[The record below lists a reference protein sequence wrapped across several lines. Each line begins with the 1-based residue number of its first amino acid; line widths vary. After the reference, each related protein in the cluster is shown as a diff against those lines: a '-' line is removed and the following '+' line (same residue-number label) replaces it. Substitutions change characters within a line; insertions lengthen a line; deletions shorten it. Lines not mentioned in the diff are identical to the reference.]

1 MASTT
6 VVCRRRRFRW
16 GLFLV
21 SMWLLLARARINF
34 PVPVRLNRFAA
45 ARLVFILGIAFSITP
60 GTKPGL
66 QFRNSPP
73 TPRPFHTNMD
83 TPSPGNPLASVPIW
97 GLFPA
102 REPTPRPHHQSLPEH
117 EFEIFSLIFIREMC
131 QAFFSNLCYLGAKI
145 MTMLRPSIL
154 GICSTTDSSLSSSL
168 IRSKTFVPW
177 SV

>member
-60 GTKPGL
+60 DTKPGL
-66 QFRNSPP
+66 QFKNSPL
-73 TPRPFHTNMD
+73 TPGPFLPHNFGHAFPGQPAGFSSPVGPFPCSGTYPGT
-83 TPSPGNPLASVPIW
+83 TPSKVCPNANMKFFFLFSSGRCVKLFSQISATW
-97 GLFPA
+97 GLK
-102 REPTPRPHHQSLPEH
+102 S
-117 EFEIFSLIFIREMC
+117 
-131 QAFFSNLCYLGAKI
+131 
-145 MTMLRPSIL
+145 
-154 GICSTTDSSLSSSL
+154 
-168 IRSKTFVPW
+168 
-177 SV
+177 